1 MTIVVLLFL
10 HSGSVNWRLS
20 LIAYYFFML
29 NQKVKQVNCSSPY
42 LKSKGFV
49 PVTFGTPLIFHLPL
63 KSSLPFSF
71 STVTLKKGKEKGPRF
86 ID

>member
-20 LIAYYFFML
+20 LIAYYFFVL

-49 PVTFGTPLIFHLPL
+49 PVTFGTP
-63 KSSLPFSF
+63 SF
-71 STVTLKKGKEKGPRF
+71 SICHLNLLEPF
-86 ID
+86 L